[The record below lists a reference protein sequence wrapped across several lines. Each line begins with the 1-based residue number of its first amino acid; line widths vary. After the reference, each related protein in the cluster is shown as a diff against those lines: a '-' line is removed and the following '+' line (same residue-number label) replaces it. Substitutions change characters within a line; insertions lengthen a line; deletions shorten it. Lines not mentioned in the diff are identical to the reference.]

1 MVVGQKTLHAQ
12 LTTETRCYRHNR
24 HHSILSFMDFVCIL
38 SQTNT
43 SLQKIYLEGDW
54 IEIHKFRDSKV
65 TELNLSRRGYGS
77 ASVIIIAELLK
88 VRACR
93 A

>member
-1 MVVGQKTLHAQ
+1 MLLRYA
-12 LTTETRCYRHNR
+12 RW
-24 HHSILSFMDFVCIL
+24 HHSILSFMDYVCIL

-43 SLQKIYLEGDW
+43 SLQKICLEGDW

-65 TELNLSRRGYGS
+65 TELGLSRKGYGS
-77 ASVIIIAELLK
+77 GSAIIIAELLK
-88 VRACR
+88 VRTCR